1 LLDIGTFTF
10 IYLQR
15 QQRQI
20 KFNLMDNF
28 QKTFDVLQSTGLN
41 WSVEKKPLVSEDG
54 LPTESYG
61 IFRNDNNAWLGTAGE
76 RYTPYQNSQLVERMV
91 ELTDVAGIPIT
102 NGGSLQGGKKIYLQA
117 ELEQERVGASNIKR
131 FITAMNSH
139 DGSTSIAFGVAN
151 KVLVCSNGFY
161 RTLKEMKS
169 KHRHTRNAESSISV
183 SISQLQDAIR
193 EEFNLI
199 QTYKAFDAT
208 TLTDEAIDRTIRAMF
223 KVSLDAPEDSVSTRK
238 SNQVQSFA
246 DSLVTEVNTHG
257 KTLWSL
263 FNAVTRYTNHV
274 AAPRDVDAKNT
285 YLMVGGGYKLSN
297 IGYNEVL
304 KMVDTNTL
312 QEFINVDSF

>member
-1 LLDIGTFTF
+1 
-10 IYLQR
+10 
-15 QQRQI
+15 
-20 KFNLMDNF
+20 MDNS

-41 WSVEKKPLVSEDG
+41 WSVEKKPLVSQDG

-61 IFRNDNNAWLGTAGE
+61 IFRNDNNQWLGTAGE

-102 NGGSLQGGKKIYLQA
+102 KGGELQGGKKIYLQA

-151 KVLVCSNGFY
+151 KVIVCSNGFY

-199 QTYKAFDAT
+199 QTYKSFDAT
-208 TLTDEAIDRTIRAMF
+208 TLTDEAVDRTIRAMF

-238 SNQVQSFA
+238 SNQVKSFA

-274 AAPRDVDAKNT
+274 AAPQGEDAKNT

-304 KMVDTNTL
+304 KMVDDNTL
-312 QEFINVDSF
+312 QEFLNV

>member
-1 LLDIGTFTF
+1 MSTFE
-10 IYLQR
+10 
-15 QQRQI
+15 
-20 KFNLMDNF
+20 
-28 QKTFDVLQSTGLN
+28 KTFNVLQDTGLN
-41 WSVEKKPLVSEDG
+41 WTVEKKPLVSEDG

-91 ELTDVAGIPIT
+91 ELTDTAGIPIT
-102 NGGSLQGGKKIYLQA
+102 KGGSLQGGKKIYLQA
-117 ELEQERVGASNIKR
+117 ELDQERVGASNIRR

-151 KVLVCSNGFY
+151 KVIVCSNGFY

-169 KHRHTRNAESSISV
+169 KHRHTRNAESSIDV
-183 SISQLQDAIR
+183 SISQLQHAIR

-208 TLTDEAIDRTIRAMF
+208 QITDEAVDRTIRAMF
-223 KVSLDAPEDSVSTRK
+223 SVSLDAPSDSISTRK
-238 SNQVQSFA
+238 SNQLKSFS
-246 DSLVTEVNTHG
+246 DSLVTEINTHG

-274 AAPRDVDAKNT
+274 AAPRDEDAKNT

-297 IGYNEVL
+297 TGYNEIL
-304 KMVDTNTL
+304 KMVDDNAL
-312 QEFINVDSF
+312 EELLSVNS

>member
-1 LLDIGTFTF
+1 MKTEKQQLTKKTFET
-10 IYLQR
+10 
-15 QQRQI
+15 
-20 KFNLMDNF
+20 NNF
-28 QKTFDVLQSTGLN
+28 EKTFDVLESTGLN
-41 WSVEKKPLVSEDG
+41 WSVEKKPLVSQDG

-61 IFRNDNNAWLGTAGE
+61 IFRNDNNQWLGTAGE

-102 NGGSLQGGKKIYLQA
+102 KGGELQGGKKICLQA

-139 DGSTSIAFGVAN
+139 DGSTSIAFGIAN
-151 KVLVCSNGFY
+151 KVIVCSNGFY

-169 KHRHTRNAESSISV
+169 KHRHTRNAEESISI
-183 SISQLQDAIR
+183 SISQLEHAIR

-199 QTYKAFDAT
+199 QTYKAFDG
-208 TLTDEAIDRTIRAMF
+208 
-223 KVSLDAPEDSVSTRK
+223 SLDAPEDSISTRK
-238 SNQVQSFA
+238 SNQVKSFA

-257 KTLWSL
+257 KSLWSL

-274 AAPRDVDAKNT
+274 SAPKDDDAKQN
-285 YLMVGGGYKLSN
+285 YLMNGGGYRLSN

-304 KMVDTNTL
+304 RMTDENAL
-312 QEFINVDSF
+312 AEFLNV

>member
-1 LLDIGTFTF
+1 
-10 IYLQR
+10 
-15 QQRQI
+15 
-20 KFNLMDNF
+20 MDKF
-28 QKTFDVLQSTGLN
+28 QKTFDVLEKTGLN
-41 WSVEKKPLVSEDG
+41 WSVDKKPLVSEDG

-102 NGGSLQGGKKIYLQA
+102 GGGALKGGKKIYLQA
-117 ELEQERVGASNIKR
+117 ELEEQRVGNSGIKR
-131 FITAMNSH
+131 YITAMNSH
-139 DGSTSIAFGVAN
+139 DGSSSIAFGIAN

-169 KHRHTRNAESSISV
+169 KHRHTVNAESSIDI
-183 SISQLQDAIR
+183 SISNLQNALR
-193 EEFNLI
+193 EEKNVI
-199 QTYKAFDAT
+199 NTYRAFDAT
-208 TLTDEAIDRTIRAMF
+208 EMTDEAIDKTIRAMF
-223 KVSLDAPEDSVSTRK
+223 KTSLDAPNDSISTRK
-238 SNQVQSFA
+238 ANQVKSFA

-274 AAPRDVDAKNT
+274 AAPQDALAKQD
-285 YLMVGGGYKLSN
+285 YLMHGGGYKLSN

-304 KMVDTNTL
+304 KMVDANTL
-312 QEFINVDSF
+312 QEFIQS

>member
-1 LLDIGTFTF
+1 M
-10 IYLQR
+10 
-15 QQRQI
+15 
-20 KFNLMDNF
+20 NNF
-28 QKTFDVLQSTGLN
+28 EKTFDVLESTGLN
-41 WSVEKKPLVSEDG
+41 WSVEKKPLVSQDG

-61 IFRNDNNAWLGTAGE
+61 IFRNDNNQWLGTAGE

-102 NGGSLQGGKKIYLQA
+102 KGGELQGGKKIYLQA

-139 DGSTSIAFGVAN
+139 DGSTSIAFGIAN
-151 KVLVCSNGFY
+151 KVIVCSNGFY

-169 KHRHTRNAESSISV
+169 KHRHTRNAEESISI
-183 SISQLQDAIR
+183 SISQLEHAIR

-199 QTYKAFDAT
+199 QTYKAFDGT
-208 TLTDEAIDRTIRAMF
+208 QLTDEAVDRTIRAMF
-223 KVSLDAPEDSVSTRK
+223 NVSLDAPEDSISTRK
-238 SNQVQSFA
+238 SNQVKSFA

-257 KTLWSL
+257 KSLWSL

-274 AAPRDVDAKNT
+274 SAPKDDDAKQN
-285 YLMVGGGYKLSN
+285 YLMNGGGYRLSN

-304 KMVDTNTL
+304 RMTDENAL
-312 QEFINVDSF
+312 AEFLNV

>member
-1 LLDIGTFTF
+1 MSTFE
-10 IYLQR
+10 
-15 QQRQI
+15 
-20 KFNLMDNF
+20 
-28 QKTFDVLQSTGLN
+28 KTFNVLQDTGLN

-91 ELTDVAGIPIT
+91 ELTDTAGIPIT
-102 NGGSLQGGKKIYLQA
+102 KGGSLQGGKKIYLQA

-151 KVLVCSNGFY
+151 KVIVCSNGFY

-169 KHRHTRNAESSISV
+169 KHRHTRNAESSIDV
-183 SISQLQDAIR
+183 SISQLQNAIR

-208 TLTDEAIDRTIRAMF
+208 QITDEAVDRTIRAMF
-223 KVSLDAPEDSVSTRK
+223 SVSLDAPSDSISTRK
-238 SNQVQSFA
+238 SNQLKSFS
-246 DSLVTEVNTHG
+246 DSLVTEINTHG

-274 AAPRDVDAKNT
+274 AAPSDEDAKNT

-297 IGYNEVL
+297 TGYNEIL
-304 KMVDTNTL
+304 KMVDDNAL
-312 QEFINVDSF
+312 EELLSVNS